1 MGNNMKTRYGKISS
15 GVLAAIVITLAII
28 AGITAVVTLDVTGK
42 KGNRLGDEFVYDL
55 KGKEAFDP
63 KLLIYE
69 ELLPGI
75 ETGLADARA
84 VAISSD
90 SNIYVAGDEIVKIFD
105 SHGKLLAEIKVGGQ
119 ARCVAVADD
128 GKIYVGLKDRVE
140 VYQDSKRIAQ
150 WPKLN
155 ADAVITSIA
164 IDREDVFVADAGNRV
179 VLRYDMQGNIKNLI
193 GQKDAEKGIPG
204 FVIPS
209 PYFDIAVGGDGLLR
223 VVDPG
228 RHKIQAFTFAG
239 DLEFS
244 WGRASIG
251 IEGFCG
257 CCNPVNFA
265 IDSEGNFITAE
276 KGLLR
281 VKIYDP
287 EGEFVGVVA
296 GCEQLSPDKTCGAC
310 AIPADCQDGGFDVAV
325 DKDGKVYILDAS
337 NNTVRVF
344 TKTGQ

>member
-1 MGNNMKTRYGKISS
+1 MGNDMKTRYGKISS
-15 GVLAAIVITLAII
+15 GVLAAIVIALAVIG
-28 AGITAVVTLDVTGK
+28 GITAVLTLDVTGK

-55 KGKEAFDP
+55 KGKGIFDP

-69 ELLPGI
+69 ESSLTI

-84 VAISSD
+84 IAIGID
-90 SNIYVAGDEIVKIFD
+90 ANIYVAGDEAVKIFGGD
-105 SHGKLLAEIKVGGQ
+105 GKLLSEIKVGGQ
-119 ARCVAVADD
+119 ARCVAVD
-128 GKIYVGLKDRVE
+128 GEGKMYVGLKDRVE
-140 VYQDSKRIAQ
+140 VYQGSERIAQ
-150 WPKLN
+150 WAELGS
-155 ADAVITSIA
+155 DAVITSIA
-164 IDREDVFVADAGNRV
+164 IDRDDVFVADAGRRLV
-179 VLRYDMQGNIKNLI
+179 VRYDMQGNIKNLI
-193 GQKDAEKGIPG
+193 GQKDAERDLPG

-209 PYFDIAVGGDGLLR
+209 AYFDIAVASDGLLR

-228 RHKIQAFTFAG
+228 RHKMLAFTFDG

-244 WGRASIG
+244 WGKASIG

-276 KGLLR
+276 KGLIR
-281 VKIYDP
+281 VKVYDP
-287 EGEFVGVVA
+287 EGQFVGVVA
-296 GCEQLSPDKTCGAC
+296 GCEQLSPGKTCNAC

-325 DKDGKVYILDAS
+325 SKDGKVYILDAIKR
-337 NNTVRVF
+337 NVRVF